1 MIYFRNTLNKVV
13 ETADIVS
20 HLIKNTKSS
29 SAKIKKSVHYSSSSN
44 GANNTATLLNSIN
57 TPKTTKSFKAG
68 GIVAAAV
75 QNKRFL
81 KKSSQHLLP
90 QNSPTKAISEM
101 NLNSPNTDSEPENLK
116 INSVHLKSKHK
127 HRSHKLHKGSK
138 ENSKKTTKSSP

>member
-1 MIYFRNTLNKVV
+1 MITFRNTLNKVV

-29 SAKIKKSVHYSSSSN
+29 SAKIKKSVHYSSTN
-44 GANNTATLLNSIN
+44 GNTATLLNSIN
-57 TPKTTKSFKAG
+57 TPKTIKSFKAG
-68 GIVAAAV
+68 GIVATAV

-81 KKSSQHLLP
+81 KKSSQQLLP
-90 QNSPTKAISEM
+90 QSSPTKAISEM

-116 INSVHLKSKHK
+116 INTVHLKKHK
-127 HRSHKLHKGSK
+127 HRSHKLHKGAK